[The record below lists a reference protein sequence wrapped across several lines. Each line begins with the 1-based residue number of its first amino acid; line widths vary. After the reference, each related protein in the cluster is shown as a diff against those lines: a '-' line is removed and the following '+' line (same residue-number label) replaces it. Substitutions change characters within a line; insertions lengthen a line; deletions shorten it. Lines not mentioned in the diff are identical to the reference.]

1 MIVITLQQ
9 FFVLLWIFCIT
20 KVILHGFRIN
30 IIGISINRY
39 FYEYNVD
46 DKNAIKEY
54 HRGRAVRSI
63 IILIL
68 DSITLVISYKYS
80 IEMATGF
87 MIISTIASIII
98 KYIKDKERTNRSLFI
113 FSTTLEYFTLNVL
126 NIRLE

>member
-46 DKNAIKEY
+46 DKNAKI
-54 HRGRAVRSI
+54 GRAHV
-63 IILIL
+63 
-68 DSITLVISYKYS
+68 
-80 IEMATGF
+80 
-87 MIISTIASIII
+87 
-98 KYIKDKERTNRSLFI
+98 
-113 FSTTLEYFTLNVL
+113 
-126 NIRLE
+126 

>member
-9 FFVLLWIFCIT
+9 FFILLWIFCIT

-39 FYEYNVD
+39 FYEYNLD

-54 HRGRAVRSI
+54 NRGRAIRSI

-98 KYIKDKERTNRSLFI
+98 KYIKDKE
-113 FSTTLEYFTLNVL
+113 
-126 NIRLE
+126 

>member
-1 MIVITLQQ
+1 M
-9 FFVLLWIFCIT
+9 
-20 KVILHGFRIN
+20 ILHGFRIN

-46 DKNAIKEY
+46 YKSAIKEY

-98 KYIKDKERTNRSLFI
+98 KYIKDKE
-113 FSTTLEYFTLNVL
+113 
-126 NIRLE
+126 

>member
-1 MIVITLQQ
+1 MLFTLFMLFIFIHCYSVGTQ
-9 FFVLLWIFCIT
+9 FRKGT
-20 KVILHGFRIN
+20 IN

-98 KYIKDKERTNRSLFI
+98 KYIKDKE
-113 FSTTLEYFTLNVL
+113 
-126 NIRLE
+126 

>member
-68 DSITLVISYKYS
+68 DSITFKYS

-98 KYIKDKERTNRSLFI
+98 KYIKDKE
-113 FSTTLEYFTLNVL
+113 
-126 NIRLE
+126 

>member
-1 MIVITLQQ
+1 MYYNLKAHVKGRM
-9 FFVLLWIFCIT
+9 FCIT

-63 IILIL
+63 IMINRKKLNNSKMIDYRI
-68 DSITLVISYKYS
+68 DSWYNIMNVKICASKEISY
-80 IEMATGF
+80 
-87 MIISTIASIII
+87 
-98 KYIKDKERTNRSLFI
+98 R
-113 FSTTLEYFTLNVL
+113 
-126 NIRLE
+126 

>member
-39 FYEYNVD
+39 FYEYNLD

-54 HRGRAVRSI
+54 HRGRAIRSI
-63 IILIL
+63 VILFL

-87 MIISTIASIII
+87 MIISTITAIII
-98 KYIKDKERTNRSLFI
+98 KYIKDKE
-113 FSTTLEYFTLNVL
+113 
-126 NIRLE
+126 

>member
-9 FFVLLWIFCIT
+9 FFVLWIFCIT

-98 KYIKDKERTNRSLFI
+98 KYIKDKE
-113 FSTTLEYFTLNVL
+113 
-126 NIRLE
+126 

>member
-9 FFVLLWIFCIT
+9 FFVLLWMFCIT

-63 IILIL
+63 IMMNRKKLNNSKMIDYRI
-68 DSITLVISYKYS
+68 DSWYNITNVKICASKEISY
-80 IEMATGF
+80 
-87 MIISTIASIII
+87 
-98 KYIKDKERTNRSLFI
+98 R
-113 FSTTLEYFTLNVL
+113 
-126 NIRLE
+126 

>member
-54 HRGRAVRSI
+54 HRGRAVISI

-98 KYIKDKERTNRSLFI
+98 KYIKDKE
-113 FSTTLEYFTLNVL
+113 
-126 NIRLE
+126 